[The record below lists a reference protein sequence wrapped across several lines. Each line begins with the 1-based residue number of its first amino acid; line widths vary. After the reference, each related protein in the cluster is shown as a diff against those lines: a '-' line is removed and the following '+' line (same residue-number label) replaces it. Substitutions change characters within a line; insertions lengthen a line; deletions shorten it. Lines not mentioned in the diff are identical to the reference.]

1 MRQLIAWRHP
11 LRLAREEFSRPFG
24 RLPVVLENRATRS
37 FWRTGPPGRRRRV
50 GGHAERVG

>member
-24 RLPVVLENRATRS
+24 RLPVVLENRAAR
-37 FWRTGPPGRRRRV
+37 PPPSCRRPR
-50 GGHAERVG
+50 